1 MREFMIIFKQAF
13 VTKAKTKSFVI
24 TTAIMLA
31 AVFLFAN
38 KDKIIDGVQSMT
50 GGDSDSTQVLQVID
64 ESGILVDRLTAQF
77 EANGSD
83 KTIEQARESEQA
95 LTDQVKEG
103 EIDSFLT
110 VKLDEANTI
119 QANYTSM
126 SSMEFTLPMMIQEAL
141 QSIQTEMKAEEL
153 SLSGEQVQTLFAP
166 IQFDEHSVSPS
177 AKTEEELS
185 QARGLVYV
193 LMFLIYFAVI
203 MYASM
208 IATEVATE
216 KSSRVMEI
224 LISSVSPA
232 KHMFAKVLG
241 IGSLGLLQMV
251 LFGLA
256 GFIALKTSAS
266 ETTEGISSFFGFSNM
281 NVGTIVY
288 AIVFFL
294 LGYFLYATLAALL
307 GSLVSRSED
316 VQQMIMPMTLLIV
329 AAFMIAATG
338 LGNPEMAY
346 IKYASFFPFFAPLV
360 MFLRV
365 GMLDL
370 PVWEPILSIAILLV
384 TIFILGWFGARVYRG
399 GVLMY
404 GPSRSLKDIK
414 KAIQLGK
421 E

>member
-13 VTKAKTKSFVI
+13 VTKAKTKSFII
-24 TTAIMLA
+24 TTAIMIA
-31 AVFLFAN
+31 AIFLFAN
-38 KDKIIDGVQSMT
+38 MDKIIDSVKSVT
-50 GGDSDSTQVLQVID
+50 GGDNESAQVLQVID

-83 KTIEQARESEQA
+83 MTVEKASESEQA

-110 VKLDEANTI
+110 LTLDETNTI

-126 SSMEFTLPMMIQEAL
+126 SSMEFTLPMMIQDAL

-166 IQFDEHSVSPS
+166 IQFEQQSVSAS

-224 LISSVSPA
+224 LISSVSPV

-256 GFIALKTSAS
+256 G
-266 ETTEGISSFFGFSNM
+266 
-281 NVGTIVY
+281 
-288 AIVFFL
+288 L
-294 LGYFLYATLAALL
+294 LH
-307 GSLVSRSED
+307 
-316 VQQMIMPMTLLIV
+316 
-329 AAFMIAATG
+329 
-338 LGNPEMAY
+338 
-346 IKYASFFPFFAPLV
+346 
-360 MFLRV
+360 
-365 GMLDL
+365 
-370 PVWEPILSIAILLV
+370 
-384 TIFILGWFGARVYRG
+384 
-399 GVLMY
+399 
-404 GPSRSLKDIK
+404 
-414 KAIQLGK
+414 
-421 E
+421 